1 MKLLSR
7 FVVIAVLTLG
17 IVITINNMAFSQGN
31 NSSNIAVV
39 DIQEIVRNYDK
50 INTLK
55 ENQKSKLLELKKF
68 VEDVRKKLTEEKDTT
83 KKKNLEATYNKEL
96 QDRKKAINTE
106 YQKQLA
112 EIDKSITTVINN
124 LAKSNNYDFVLVKN
138 NVLYGGKDITNDVL
152 KALK

>member
-7 FVVIAVLTLG
+7 FFVIAVLTLG